1 MEKIDPFDRT
11 VFRDFKKDKK
21 KIEKR
26 STPEVSFLGLVEE
39 MEGKEF
45 SGSVSLS
52 EVLEDNSVLEEL
64 LDGIHEEGD
73 KLKSDPSLDNIKA
86 YKDAVRKF
94 IALVIKKGYYLEENI
109 SGINILKRKKLTLI
123 KILDQKLEKLA
134 AGILSNQKDQMDLL
148 RRLEEINGLLVDL
161 LH

>member
-148 RRLEEINGLLVDL
+148 RRLEEINGLLFDL

>member
-39 MEGKEF
+39 AEGKEF